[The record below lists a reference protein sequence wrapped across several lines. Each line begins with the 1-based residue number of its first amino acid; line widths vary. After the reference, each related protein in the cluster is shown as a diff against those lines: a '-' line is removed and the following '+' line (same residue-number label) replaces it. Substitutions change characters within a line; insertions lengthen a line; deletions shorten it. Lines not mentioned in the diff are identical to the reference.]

1 MDKPLLRGKL
11 QTQKNNYALVQA
23 GVALMTSEDALERIL
38 DTFKVVADHPE
49 FSSFSYITYVFER
62 DELLKHATKELRNA
76 VLRNMLKETFE
87 LVKLYGDT
95 TGQQTLVTAAPWYQF
110 LRIVRN
116 CLSHDFQLRFRP
128 ADLKVLPVTWSGLTL
143 ERSMHIGPLQ
153 MRDFLSR
160 PKVMELMDEI
170 IDFVE
175 QKLD

>member
-1 MDKPLLRGKL
+1 ML

-23 GVALMTSEDALERIL
+23 GVALMTGQDALEMIRE
-38 DTFKVVADHPE
+38 TFEVVKDHPE
-49 FSSFSYITYVFER
+49 FSSFSYITYVFET

-76 VLRNMLKETFE
+76 VLRNMLKESFE

-95 TGQQTLVTAAPWYQF
+95 TGQSALVMAAPWYQF

-116 CLSHDFQLRFRP
+116 CLSHELQLSFRP

-143 ERSMHIGPLQ
+143 ERSMHNGPLQ

-160 PKVMELMDEI
+160 PKVMELINDI
-170 IDFVE
+170 IEYVE
-175 QKLD
+175 QKLA